1 MASWRSGAW
10 SSASPPFPFWLVPAV
25 AVRTYVRAGRFD
37 GKTTLSGF
45 CGRGPSGIREGGAC
59 VGVARRSPRPLL
71 RLGRSDRARAGVCRQ
86 RGARGRGTPVRR
98 RGGSRAGIPR
108 RTSESRPEPAAT
120 EEACRVPGPRA
131 LLAALGLARARPA
144 RPGWSRGLGG
154 RSFRLSAVR
163 RCWSVVVGR
172 SGGRGGGRGR
182 SGLCGVWLVV
192 GAGVG
197 CGGRVVGS
205 WSCAVGAA
213 VRWLAWRRVGSWRR
227 GVVGVAAC
235 VLRRC
240 RSCRSGGRRRG
251 RFGLGRVPGCLCV
264 GGVGDFVSGVF
275 RCGSP
280 RFALCAVSSVR
291 VGRACASGPRLC
303 CALGRSPPS
312 GPSSSSSS
320 CLRCVAIAART
331 R

>member
-1 MASWRSGAW
+1 MSARGALNVRLHYQDFVVEDLPEFGR
-10 SSASPPFPFWLVPAV
+10 AVPVLVLPAV
-25 AVRTYVRAGRFD
+25 LLAPCCDWAGPTGRAPE
-37 GKTTLSGF
+37 SAASA
-45 CGRGPSGIREGGAC
+45 GPGDA
-59 VGVARRSPRPLL
+59 ARR
-71 RLGRSDRARAGVCRQ
+71 
-86 RGARGRGTPVRR
+86 VRR

-182 SGLCGVWLVV
+182 SGLCGVWLAV
-192 GAGVG
+192 GAGVA

-213 VRWLAWRRVGSWRR
+213 VRWLALRRVGSWRR

-251 RFGLGRVPGCLCV
+251 RFGLGRVLGCLRV
-264 GGVGDFVSGVF
+264 GGVGDFVSGLF

-280 RFALCAVSSVR
+280 RVALCAVSPLR
-291 VGRACASGPRLC
+291 VGRACASGPCLC

-320 CLRCVAIAART
+320 SSCLRFVAIAART
-331 R
+331 W